1 MLSVIVLDLIMLR
14 VILQNVILLNAI
26 LLNVMAAKS
35 SHPRACIIKLISVV
49 IYGFRTK
56 LECLSL
62 NTRQGWKG
70 LPGTNTL
77 TYYILKLRRKKVL

>member
-35 SHPRACIIKLISVV
+35 SHPRAYIIKLISVV
-49 IYGFRTK
+49 IYGFCTK

-62 NTRQGWKG
+62 NTRLGWKH
-70 LPGTNTL
+70 LAATNTL
-77 TYYILKLRRKKVL
+77 AYYGNRKLRP